1 MNSDRFFS
9 INSLKICRV
18 LILAVFINFTGVHQF
33 ACAQNDPFAEDTDQE
48 KMTPKEQE
56 EAAQELIKGIE
67 RLVLSQQ
74 RRIARKVIRLYPKS
88 ESAKVAKLL
97 LDEYHRFDQLKEEE
111 QKEEAEWLNQ
121 VRNHWFR
128 DKNPQHD
135 SSFFSDLKGTQKSAV
150 KLTNQSK
157 LPVLY
162 ELKGPSMPWVGP
174 YRLRVGET
182 HKFYYSAQIRFF
194 TDQGIAVKQVK
205 QGQTFLLDEKNT
217 LHIKQ

>member
-1 MNSDRFFS
+1 MNFDRIFA
-9 INSLKICRV
+9 IDSLKICRV
-18 LILAVFINFTGVHQF
+18 FILAVFVNFTGVHQIV
-33 ACAQNDPFAEDTDQE
+33 CAQNDPFAVDDE

-56 EAAQELIKGIE
+56 AAAQELLKGIE

-74 RRIARKVIRLYPKS
+74 KRIASKVIRLYPKS

-97 LDEYHRFDQLKEEE
+97 LDEYQRFDKIKEKDEKTE
-111 QKEEAEWLNQ
+111 KDWLNQ
-121 VRNHWFR
+121 VRNHWFQDR
-128 DKNPQHD
+128 NPQHD
-135 SSFFSDLKGTQKSAV
+135 SYYFTVLTGTQKSAV

-162 ELKGPSMPWVGP
+162 EIKGPSMPWVGP

-182 HKFYYSAQIRFF
+182 HEVNYSAQVRYF
-194 TDQGIAVKQVK
+194 TDQGLVEKNLL
-205 QGQTFLLDEKNT
+205 QGQTLLLDEKNT